1 MRLHPLVLPFGQSG
15 ASGDRGFV
23 RRGSNSCPFHRVA
36 AALARA
42 LSAAD
47 ILLSDHMP

>member
-23 RRGSNSCPFHRVA
+23 RRGPNSRPFHRGA
-36 AALARA
+36 EALAA
-42 LSAAD
+42 ELSVAD